1 MAESK
6 PMKMPVYLV
15 FFSAALGGFQVDA
28 QPGPGNEEA
37 IRLAGAS
44 PLVRSAE
51 RYLLGQ
57 VERLRNESLRSTT
70 QDALSRQTCV
80 RHRANVTESDKEAIV
95 EQLRR
100 DRLFLPADA
109 DAFPGGAKA
118 GVFPA
123 IFDEGTA
130 CPRLPQTFFSAPG
143 SVYGGHHSYPG
154 GLVVHE
160 TFNNLSDLQLAAGYR
175 RVYGTPRR
183 DGLPVV
189 GRGDEHEHTDINID
203 EDLVAAA
210 PIWHDWG
217 KMIVFQWNSDGSEFP
232 EFNFGGD
239 GVHDAYGAAGDS
251 RTGGHHIIGLAEA
264 MARGLAPDFVISF
277 ASAHSTPTN
286 GNEYKVVNWLRAA
299 AIIAQIDPVRQG
311 YLHLDSRGQ
320 LRLPPLRQL
329 GSGVDLNELSPSQTN
344 VLAEYVLHNIS
355 DSDFILTGPAVT
367 IVQFL
372 LQRLA
377 REFGYNPT
385 ETSRYNRRFR
395 NPALTYLSAERLLII
410 YGERGLDG
418 VQAEIQKLRQ
428 HGIL

>member
-1 MAESK
+1 
-6 PMKMPVYLV
+6 MKQRLMIVVSLTLALCGTGLS
-15 FFSAALGGFQVDA
+15 SAHAQP

-37 IRLAGAS
+37 IRLASAS

-51 RYLLGQ
+51 RF
-57 VERLRNESLRSTT
+57 VLRQIEHIRNAALRGAT
-70 QDALSRQTCV
+70 QDALANPRTCV
-80 RHRANVTESDKEAIV
+80 LHRASLSEAMKAAIV
-95 EQLRR
+95 KQL
-100 DRLFLPADA
+100 LAEGLIAQADA
-109 DAFPGGAKA
+109 DAFPGGAIA
-118 GVFPA
+118 GVFPPLLE
-123 IFDEGTA
+123 EGSA

-175 RVYGTPRR
+175 RVYGTTRH
-183 DGLPVV
+183 GLPVV
-189 GRGDEHEHTDINID
+189 GRGDEHTDINID

-239 GVHDAYGAAGDS
+239 GAHDAYGAAGDS

-299 AIIAQIDPVRQG
+299 AILAQIDPVANG
-311 YLHLDSRGQ
+311 YLIQDNKGNF
-320 LRLPPLRQL
+320 RLPPLRKL
-329 GSGVDLNELSPSQTN
+329 GDVDLLAAGQFNL
-344 VLAEYVLHNIS
+344 LAEYVIHNLS
-355 DSDFILTGPAVT
+355 DSDFTFTGPAVT
-367 IVQFL
+367 DVQVL
-372 LQRLA
+372 LATLA
-377 REFGYNPT
+377 PEFGFNPSDVSNYN
-385 ETSRYNRRFR
+385 NKFR
-395 NPALTYLSAERLLII
+395 NPVLSFFTAERLLILFNN
-410 YGERGLDG
+410 GGL
-418 VQAEIQKLRQ
+418 QAVRAEVQKLRDRK
-428 HGIL
+428 II

>member
-1 MAESK
+1 MAKSK
-6 PMKMPVYLV
+6 PMKMLVYLV
-15 FFSAALGGFQVDA
+15 FFSAALWGFQADA

-44 PLVRSAE
+44 PLIRSAE

-57 VERLRNESLRSTT
+57 VERLRNATLRNAT
-70 QDALSRQTCV
+70 QDALSRRSCV
-80 RHRANVTESDKEAIV
+80 QHRANVSESDKEAIV
-95 EQLRR
+95 EQLRKQG
-100 DRLFLPADA
+100 LFRPADA

-123 IFDEGTA
+123 VFDEGTA
-130 CPRLPQTFFSAPG
+130 CPRLPQTFYSAPG

-175 RVYGTPRR
+175 RVYGTTRH
-183 DGLPVV
+183 GLPVI
-189 GRGDEHEHTDINID
+189 GRGDEHTDINID
-203 EDLVAAA
+203 EDLVVAA

-217 KMIVFQWNSDGSEFP
+217 KMIVFQWNGDGSEFP

-239 GVHDAYGAAGDS
+239 GDHDAYGAPGDS

-277 ASAHSTPTN
+277 ASAHSTPTS
-286 GNEYKVVNWLRAA
+286 GNEYKVVNWIRAA
-299 AIIAQIDPVRQG
+299 AMIARIDPVKQE
-311 YLHLDSRGQ
+311 YLHEDSRGQ

-329 GSGVDLNELSPSQTN
+329 GNGVDLNELSPSQTN

-355 DSDFILTGPAVT
+355 DSDFTLTGPAVT

-377 REFGYNPT
+377 EEFGYDPAQ
-385 ETSRYNRRFR
+385 TSRYNRLFR

-410 YGERGLDG
+410 YGERGIDG
-418 VQAEIQKLRQ
+418 VRSEIRKLRR